1 MSTQIN
7 VPRPELLSP
16 AGSEEALFAAVESGA
31 DAVYFG
37 LAGDR
42 AFNARARARNIDVD
56 KLGDIMQALHRRRV
70 RGYVTLN
77 TLVFDDELPAIESL
91 LRRIAET
98 NVDAVLVQDLGIAR
112 LIHHACPD
120 IVMHASTQMSLTS
133 LEALQQA
140 TTLGIKRFVLPRE
153 LSLEQIASLR
163 RSTELELEVFVHGA
177 LCISFSGQCYTSLAL
192 GGRSSNRGNC
202 AQPCRMSYQ
211 LIVEDSDTADNNA
224 SNIVRADIKP
234 KQLFSP
240 LDLAALPLLPQLV
253 KTGVNALK
261 IEGRLKPPEYVAEVT
276 RAYRN
281 AIDQLETPST
291 NDNGD
296 NNSDDSNSKT
306 NDTANDLTRMQTLF
320 SRGFSV
326 GWLNGVNPQ
335 KLVPGNVVS
344 HRGMDIGKVIEVRR
358 DAVVAAITATVR
370 RGDGVLFENTESP
383 EHSQGGRVY
392 EIMQRHESVREAVAG
407 SRILLTFGN
416 NTINADYV
424 EVGQTIRKTDDPQL
438 ERDIRQSLNSQSS
451 ANLRPLS
458 MRVVATVGQT
468 MTVEVVPDNEQSASF
483 TVTSSHILE
492 AARKHPLTETTLQEQ
507 LGRLG
512 GTPFK
517 LDSLTAEIIGSPM
530 MPLSVLGTL
539 RHEIVAKLE
548 MADAASETCVKFT
561 SSLET
566 VRENDI
572 KFFATLNDGNN
583 INGDEVQRDCR
594 IHLLL
599 RDEELFED
607 ANFLQRCID
616 AGCNSFYIE
625 PRTHKGYQTAA
636 ETLRKLDAQYVAVAP
651 RILTPGGS
659 NLLKRISSSEPN
671 AVLVRNFGAL
681 SFFKKQRTNGQPL
694 PIIADFPF
702 NVVNVLALRQMIE
715 FGASRV
721 TNGWDLDNEQLNKML
736 TIYPAVAEKF
746 ETIVLGRMPLFTM
759 EHCLWRSSSVPDGE
773 NCNALCRRQKL
784 KVKDRRGALHT
795 VRSDITCR
803 NIIENATPIDNTNA
817 MVRQNKQGIKNFR
830 IEYDARLGMSAEKA
844 IERCWRVLDKNDTVS
859 VG

>member
-1 MSTQIN
+1 MPTQTN
-7 VPRPELLSP
+7 VQCPELLSP

-77 TLVFDDELPAIESL
+77 TLVFDDELPSIESL

-112 LIHHACPD
+112 LIRHVCPD
-120 IVMHASTQMSLTS
+120 IIMHASTQMSLTS

-140 TTLGIKRFVLPRE
+140 ASLGIKRFVLPRE
-153 LSLEQIASLR
+153 LSLGQIASLR

-202 AQPCRMSYQ
+202 AQPCRMAYQ
-211 LIVEDSDTADNNA
+211 LIAENDGTADNNA
-224 SNIVRADIKP
+224 VSNVNMVRTDIKP

-240 LDLAALPLLPQLV
+240 LDLAALPLLPELV

-261 IEGRLKPPEYVAEVT
+261 IEGRLKPPEYVAVVT

-281 AIDQLETPST
+281 AIDQLELPSI
-291 NDNGD
+291 NDGVDNGNAK
-296 NNSDDSNSKT
+296 NNV
-306 NDTANDLTRMQTLF
+306 TANDLTRMQTLF

-326 GWLNGVNPQ
+326 GWLNGINPQ
-335 KLVPGNVVS
+335 KLVPGNVAS
-344 HRGMDIGKVIEVRR
+344 HRGTDIGKVIEVRR
-358 DAVVAAITATVR
+358 DAVAAAITAAVR

-424 EVGQTIRKTDDPQL
+424 AVGQTIRKTDDPQL

-458 MRVVATVGQT
+458 MHVAATAGQP
-468 MTVEVVPDNEQSASF
+468 MRIEVVPDNEPSASF

-492 AARKHPLTETTLQEQ
+492 AARKHPLTETTLREQ

-517 LDSLTAEIIGSPM
+517 LESLTAEIVGSPM
-530 MPLSVLGTL
+530 VPLSVLGTL
-539 RHEIVAKLE
+539 RHEIVTKLE
-548 MADAASETCVKFT
+548 TADTASETSVKFT

-566 VRENDI
+566 VRENDV
-572 KFFATLNDGNN
+572 KFFATLNSNYSSN
-583 INGDEVQRDCR
+583 EVRRDCR
-594 IHLLL
+594 VHLLL

-607 ANFLQRCID
+607 ANFLQRCINV
-616 AGCNSFYIE
+616 GCNSFYIE

-636 ETLRKLDAQYVAVAP
+636 ETLRKLDAQYTAVVP
-651 RILTPGGS
+651 RILMQGGS
-659 NLLKRISSSEPN
+659 NLLKRIRSSEPD

-681 SFFKKQRTNGQPL
+681 SFFKEQQTNGQPL
-694 PIIADFPF
+694 PVIADFSF
-702 NVVNVLALRQMIE
+702 NVVNILALRQMIE

-721 TNGWDLDNEQLNKML
+721 TNGWDLDSEQLNEML
-736 TIYPAVAEKF
+736 NSYPAAAEKL
-746 ETIVLGRMPLFTM
+746 ETVVIGRMPLFTM
-759 EHCLWRSSSVPDGE
+759 EHCLWRASSVPDGE

-803 NIIENATPIDNTNA
+803 NIIENATPIDNTHSIEK
-817 MVRQNKQGIKNFR
+817 QKKQGVKNFR
-830 IEYDARLGMSAEKA
+830 IEYDTRLGMSAEEA
-844 IERCWRVLDKNDTVS
+844 IERCCRS
-859 VG
+859 